1 MNIQQNLNILNDLS
15 NLILNM
21 YQQKLKVR
29 KQQQNNKKKNK
40 FQIE

>member
-29 KQQQNNKKKNK
+29 KQQQNNMKKNK

>member
-1 MNIQQNLNILNDLS
+1 MNIQQNLNKLNDLS

-21 YQQKLKVR
+21 YQQKLMVK
-29 KQQQNNKKKNK
+29 KQQQNNMKKNI